1 MKRVLYLLLLFTAF
15 YSQAQADKAEAL
27 RLEKQVVNM
36 AKQIGDPSIVKQGF
50 YRIVAIEGEN
60 STYKDSLAYVYFSAR
75 QYGPSFLMAD
85 EVIKRDPDHL
95 EMLEIKAASLESLG
109 AIDKSAEAYD
119 QLFARSNNNFHG
131 YNLAKL
137 QFTLKKYEEAYK
149 TIQEVEKLNDT
160 GKYQITFSINA
171 NHVQQVELL
180 AAIPYLK
187 GLIEEELQKKP
198 EAKISYEKALKIQ
211 PDFVF
216 AKERLE
222 GLQ

>member
-1 MKRVLYLLLLFTAF
+1 MLLVAAITV
-15 YSQAQADKAEAL
+15 QAQSDKAEAL
-27 RLEKQVVNM
+27 RLEKQVVEM
-36 AKQIGDPSIVKQGF
+36 AKRVGDPAVVKQGF

-95 EMLEIKAASLESLG
+95 EMMEIKAASLESLG

-137 QFTLKKYEEAYK
+137 QFSLKKYEEAYK

-160 GKYQITFSINA
+160 GKYKITFSINA

-198 EAKISYEKALKIQ
+198 EAKVSYEKALKIQ

-222 GLQ
+222 GLN

>member
-1 MKRVLYLLLLFTAF
+1 MLLFAAITV
-15 YSQAQADKAEAL
+15 QAQSDKAEAL
-27 RLEKQVVNM
+27 RLEKQVVEM
-36 AKQIGDPSIVKQGF
+36 AKRVGDPAVVKQGF
-50 YRIVAIEGEN
+50 YRIVAIEGES

-137 QFTLKKYEEAYK
+137 QFSLKKYEEAYK

-160 GKYQITFSINA
+160 GKYKITFSINA

-198 EAKISYEKALKIQ
+198 EAKVSYEKALKIQ

>member
-1 MKRVLYLLLLFTAF
+1 MLLFAAITV
-15 YSQAQADKAEAL
+15 QAQSDKAEAL
-27 RLEKQVVNM
+27 RLEKQVVEM
-36 AKQIGDPSIVKQGF
+36 AKRVGDPAVVKQGF
-50 YRIVAIEGEN
+50 YRIVAIEGES

-137 QFTLKKYEEAYK
+137 QFSLKKYEEAYK

-160 GKYQITFSINA
+160 GKYKITFSINA

-198 EAKISYEKALKIQ
+198 EAKVSYEKALKIQ

-222 GLQ
+222 GLN

>member
-1 MKRVLYLLLLFTAF
+1 MLLFAAITV
-15 YSQAQADKAEAL
+15 QAQSDKAEDL
-27 RLEKQVVNM
+27 RLEKQVVEM
-36 AKQIGDPSIVKQGF
+36 AKRVGDPAVVKQGF

-137 QFTLKKYEEAYK
+137 QFSLKKYEEAYK

-160 GKYQITFSINA
+160 GKYKITFSINA

-198 EAKISYEKALKIQ
+198 EAKVSYEKALKIQ